1 MINITQTLDGFELNG
16 TTLYDGQPLRQA
28 NNIAEFEVELNFDQ
42 DSPDARVATNSWEFS
57 FGAKKLL
64 ESRFVEAANGG
75 RSVLEGSELVTRVE
89 EDGEFVEFKQCLNLD
104 GDYDEDRAVLE
115 AVEVGRI
122 DWLNVNADSFRM
134 EYLVDQG
141 FIDPDVDYV
150 FMPYTITRQYSTDD
164 IITIIAIFYI
174 VDKLSEETE
183 EFSALPP
190 KLSNPFESVTA
201 FIEAAL
207 KLIYLVTLLIAL
219 VDLILDLLDL
229 IIQPIKYH
237 AGMFLLKQLQAGAE
251 YLGKSFGSSFL
262 ESDPWSRAF
271 IMPEK
276 SELDDIDLG
285 RKDRKIRGW
294 LKRNAKVQKGFFN
307 GTYGDLLRECKKLFN
322 AKLIVTDTEIRLE
335 RVDYNVSSASYQL
348 PDLDNLPIK
357 YNINEIVSNYQI
369 KFDLDINDRNTY
381 QNYLGTVYVVQ
392 TAPKTVTD
400 KDKVQLGG
408 FTSINSIFT
417 RGIAKTDLT
426 IPEKVLKAGL
436 IAASAVMNILIAT
449 ANLIIGPASLII
461 KGLKPL
467 KPVNFGA
474 AIDNRIGMLTLE
486 NDIISKPKLM
496 LVTKGTKDKNNK
508 VSSDNLTVISGKR
521 LYNEFHFANSFVVSP
536 EKPNGNQWIRQEIN
550 KWFFCFNDFNQVR
563 SSNRAVTV
571 EGEDATFES
580 LLWNPVEQTA
590 SQIAYRVNR
599 AYDLSLTET
608 RIEPTGK

>member
-1 MINITQTLDGFELNG
+1 VITITQTLDGVELNG
-16 TTLYDGQPLRQA
+16 STLYEGQPLRQA

-64 ESRFVEAANGG
+64 EARFIEAANGG

-89 EDGEFVEFKQCLNLD
+89 ENGEFVEFKQCLNLD
-104 GDYDEDRAVLE
+104 GEYDDDRAVLE

-122 DWLNVNADSFRM
+122 DWLNENADSFRM

-141 FIDPDVDYV
+141 FINPDVDYV
-150 FMPYTITRQYSTDD
+150 FLPYTKTRQYSTDD
-164 IITIIAIFYI
+164 IITVIAIFYI
-174 VDKLSEETE
+174 VDKLTDESVDIQKII
-183 EFSALPP
+183 AGLA
-190 KLSNPFESVTA
+190 NPFTA
-201 FIEAAL
+201 PTKFIESAIEL
-207 KLIYLVTLLIAL
+207 VYLITLLIAL
-219 VDLILDLLDL
+219 INLILDLLDL

-251 YLGKSFGSSFL
+251 YLGKSFASSFL

-271 IMPEK
+271 ILPEK
-276 SELDDIDLG
+276 NELDDIDLG
-285 RKDRKIRGW
+285 RKDRKIKGW
-294 LKRNAKVQKGFFN
+294 LKRDTQVQKGFFN

-335 RVDYNVSSASYQL
+335 RVDYNLSSASYQL

-357 YNINEIVSNYQI
+357 YNIDEIVSNYEV

-392 TAPKTVTD
+392 TTPKTVTD
-400 KDKVQLGG
+400 KDKLQLSG
-408 FTSINSIFT
+408 FTSVSSIFA
-417 RGIAKTDLT
+417 RGVGKTELT

-436 IAASAVMNILIAT
+436 NAASVVLNVLIAT

-461 KGLKPL
+461 KGIRPL
-467 KPVNFGA
+467 KPVDFGA
-474 AIDNRIGMLTLE
+474 AISNRIGMLTME
-486 NDIISKPKLM
+486 NDIVAKPKLM

-508 VSSDNLTVISGKR
+508 ISSDNLTVISGKR
-521 LYNEFHFANSFVVSP
+521 LYNEFHFANSFVVSDD
-536 EKPNGNQWIRQEIN
+536 KPNGNQWIRQEIN
-550 KWFFCFNDFNQVR
+550 KWFFCFSDFTQVR
-563 SSNRAVTV
+563 TSNRAVTV
-571 EGEDATFES
+571 DGEDATFES

-608 RIEPTGK
+608 RIEPDGK